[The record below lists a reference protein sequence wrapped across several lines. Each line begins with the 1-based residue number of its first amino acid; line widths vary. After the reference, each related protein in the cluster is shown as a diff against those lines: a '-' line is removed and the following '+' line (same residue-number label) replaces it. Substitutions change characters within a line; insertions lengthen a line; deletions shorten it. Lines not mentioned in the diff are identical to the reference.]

1 MKKFIGDKKFYKYLF
16 AIVIP
21 IVLQQFI
28 TQFVSLLDNLMI
40 GQIGSSEMTGVSLAN
55 QLLFVFNLGVFGS
68 LSGASIF
75 ASQYFGAKN
84 KNGYL
89 EAFRFKWLLGI
100 AIFLFS
106 TTIFI
111 LFKNQLLSFF
121 INTNEADATNPEVV
135 LNTGATYLM
144 IMIIGNIPFIIKEIY
159 ATSLRE
165 MKETFV
171 PMLSGIIAIIVNLVF
186 NYLLIFGKLGF
197 PTLGAAGAAIA
208 TVISRF
214 VEMIVVVSYT
224 YIRIKKYDFLKGA
237 YKKVVAFHSIKKF
250 LPKTILLVSNEVF
263 WSLGL
268 TLILSCYSIRGLDIV
283 ASLNIANTAA
293 NLFITIGTSLGNA
306 TSIILGIKLGEKDI
320 VGAKNDSYKI
330 LAFAFAVSL
339 IFTMLMIGSSFIL
352 PNIYNTTDPIK
363 EVARNI
369 IIISAIFLPINV
381 FNTCCYFTL
390 RAGGRIFLTIL
401 FDSLFVMF
409 IRVPLAFILSKYT
422 YMSIYIVYSI
432 VYGID
437 TIKVFIGYY
446 LIDKGIWL
454 KTIV

>member
-40 GQIGSSEMTGVSLAN
+40 GQIGSSEMTGVSLSN

-100 AIFLFS
+100 VIFLFS

-121 INTNEADATNPEVV
+121 INSNEADATNPEVV

-197 PTLGAAGAAIA
+197 PALGAMGAAIA

-224 YIRIKKYDFLKGA
+224 YIKIKKYDFLKGA
-237 YKKVVAFHSIKKF
+237 YKKVVAFQSIKKF

-268 TLILSCYSIRGLDIV
+268 TLILSCYSIRGLDII

-339 IFTMLMIGSSFIL
+339 VFTILMIGSSFIL
-352 PNIYNTTDPIK
+352 PNIYNTTDSIK

-422 YMSIYIVYSI
+422 YMSIYIVYAI

-454 KTIV
+454 KTII

>member
-1 MKKFIGDKKFYKYLF
+1 MKKFIGDKKFYRYLF
-16 AIVIP
+16 VIVIP

-28 TQFVSLLDNLMI
+28 TQFVGLLDNLMI

-75 ASQYFGAKN
+75 ASQYFGARQKE
-84 KNGYL
+84 GYL
-89 EAFRFKWLLGI
+89 EAFRFKWLLG
-100 AIFLFS
+100 LF
-106 TTIFI
+106 IFI
-111 LFKNQLLSFF
+111 ASTILFVLFKEQLLSFF
-121 INTNEADATNPEVV
+121 INANETDATDPSVV
-135 LNTGATYLM
+135 LHTGSVYLM
-144 IMIIGNIPFIIKEIY
+144 MMILGNVPFIIKEIY

-186 NYLLIFGKLGF
+186 NYLLIFGKFGF
-197 PTLGAAGAAIA
+197 PMLGALGAAIA

-224 YIRIKKYDFLKGA
+224 YIKIKKYDFFKGA
-237 YKKVVAFHSIKKF
+237 YKKVVSFASIKKF
-250 LPKTILLVSNEVF
+250 LPKTMLLVSNEVF

-268 TLILSCYSIRGLDIV
+268 TLILSCYAIRGLDMV
-283 ASLNIANTAA
+283 ASFNIANTAS

-306 TSIILGIKLGEKDI
+306 TSIILGIKLGEKDTI
-320 VGAKNDSYKI
+320 GAKNDSYKI
-330 LAFAFAVSL
+330 LAFSFVISIL
-339 IFTMLMIGSSFIL
+339 FSILMIGSSFIL
-352 PNIYNTTDPIK
+352 PNIYNTTDAIK

-369 IIISAIFLPINV
+369 IIITALFLPINS

-409 IRVPLAFILSKYT
+409 IRVPLAFLLSKYT
-422 YMSIYIVYSI
+422 VMSIYLVHFI

-437 TIKVFIGYY
+437 TIKVFIGYG

>member
-40 GQIGSSEMTGVSLAN
+40 GQIGSSEMTGVSLSN

-100 AIFLFS
+100 VIFLFS

-121 INTNEADATNPEVV
+121 INSNEADATNPEVV

-197 PTLGAAGAAIA
+197 PALGAMGAAIA

-224 YIRIKKYDFLKGA
+224 YIKIKKYDFLKGA
-237 YKKVVAFHSIKKF
+237 YKKVVAFQSIKKF

-268 TLILSCYSIRGLDIV
+268 TLILSCYSIRGLDII

-339 IFTMLMIGSSFIL
+339 VFTILMIGSSFIL
-352 PNIYNTTDPIK
+352 PNIYNTTDSIK

-422 YMSIYIVYSI
+422 YLSIYIVYAI

-454 KTIV
+454 KTII

>member
-100 AIFLFS
+100 VIFLFS

-121 INTNEADATNPEVV
+121 INSNEADATNPEVV

-197 PTLGAAGAAIA
+197 PALGAMGAAIA

-224 YIRIKKYDFLKGA
+224 YIKIKKYDFLKGA
-237 YKKVVAFHSIKKF
+237 YKKVVAFQSIKKF

-268 TLILSCYSIRGLDIV
+268 TLILSCYSIRGLDII

-339 IFTMLMIGSSFIL
+339 VFTILMIGSSFIL
-352 PNIYNTTDPIK
+352 PNIYNTTDSIK

-422 YMSIYIVYSI
+422 YLSIYIVYAI

-454 KTIV
+454 KTII